1 MTRQIVQTAALG
13 TAVLLAGAASV
24 AFGAEL
30 YPNPH
35 RIVRYLDAEAD
46 TTVNGVVNNGTIYKR
61 GKGTATLPAPA
72 LNGGGSLVV
81 SEGDVSLD
89 LDAAPAVPTLPAS
102 LTAKIKLWLDPGVN
116 IVVEDDSSP
125 SGSTGARRTSRT
137 RCRPTSIPTPP
148 APFTGSGRY
157 RKTTGARRS

>member
-1 MTRQIVQTAALG
+1 MTRQIVRTAALG

-24 AFGAEL
+24 AFGAEP

-35 RIVRYLDAEAD
+35 RIVRYLDAETD

-61 GKGTATLPAPA
+61 GAGTATFVAPA

-89 LDAAPAVPTLPAS
+89 LDAAPTVPTLPS
-102 LTAKIKLWLDPGVN
+102 YLIAKAKLWSIAILKERMMRAV
-116 IVVEDDSSP
+116 P
-125 SGSTGARRTSRT
+125 STTTMFQERSFTKAAMEMTCTRLRTM
-137 RCRPTSIPTPP
+137 
-148 APFTGSGRY
+148 AFT
-157 RKTTGARRS
+157 